1 MRRTLLAAV
10 LCGVTLV
17 ASTRTRADDG
27 GTSTVHPAAEKARR
41 AATVA
46 KIGERVITVGELED
60 RLAALPPFQRATF
73 GADADTARRAFL
85 QQVLVPEGLFAQG
98 AAEQKLDQTPP
109 TSFEVERAV
118 SNATLRAIRQKLGP
132 ESAIP
137 MADVQAYYDANRDR
151 YDTPERYQ
159 IWRILCKTEDEAK
172 DVLAQASKSLDI
184 KTFGDLARDHSL
196 DKSSNLRAGNLGFLS
211 ADGVSNEPGLKVDP
225 AVVKAAQGV
234 RDGQLVLAPVPEG
247 DAFAVVW
254 RHGTIPATKRS
265 VDDVA
270 PQIRDTL
277 WKGRVKD
284 ETDKLVASL
293 RAAKLR
299 DYSEGPL
306 YDLPTTLGGDTGGMP
321 LNRDARD
328 ARGRDASA
336 K

>member
-1 MRRTLLAAV
+1 MRRALLAAV
-10 LCGVTLV
+10 LCATLV
-17 ASTRTRADDG
+17 ASTRTRADDAG
-27 GTSTVHPAAEKARR
+27 ASPVDPAAEKARR

-46 KIGERVITVGELED
+46 KIGDRVVTVGELED

-73 GADADTARRAFL
+73 GADAATVRRAFL
-85 QQVLVPEGLFAQG
+85 QQVLVPEGLYALG
-98 AAEQKLDQTPP
+98 AAEQKLDQTVP
-109 TSFEVERAV
+109 TSFEVERAI
-118 SNATLRAIRQKLGP
+118 SSATLRAIRQKLGP
-132 ESAIP
+132 ESAIAQ
-137 MADVQAYYDANRDR
+137 ADVQAYYDANRDR

-234 RDGQLVLAPVPEG
+234 RDGQLVPAPVPEG

-270 PQIRDTL
+270 AQIRDTL
-277 WKGRVKD
+277 WKARVKQ

-293 RAAKLR
+293 RASKLK
-299 DYSEGPL
+299 DFNDGPL
-306 YDLPTTLGGDTGGMP
+306 FDLPTTIGADAGGMLVP
-321 LNRDARD
+321 HGPREA
-328 ARGRDASA
+328 GTP
-336 K
+336 

>member
-1 MRRTLLAAV
+1 MRRALLAAV
-10 LCGVTLV
+10 VFATLV
-17 ASTRTRADDG
+17 ASTRTRADDA
-27 GTSTVHPAAEKARR
+27 GTTGVASADPGAEKARR
-41 AATVA
+41 AAIVA
-46 KIGERVITVGELED
+46 RIGERTITAGELED

-73 GADADTARRAFL
+73 GADAAAVRRAFL
-85 QQVLVPEGLFAQG
+85 QQVLVPEGLYALG
-98 AAEQKLDQTPP
+98 AAEQKLDQTAP

-132 ESAIP
+132 ESAIAQ
-137 MADVQAYYDANRDR
+137 ADVQAYYDANRDR

-234 RDGQLVLAPVPEG
+234 RDGQLVPAPVPEG

-270 PQIRDTL
+270 AQIRDTL
-277 WKGRVKD
+277 WKARVKV

-293 RAAKLR
+293 RASKLR
-299 DYSEGPL
+299 DFNDGPL
-306 YDLPTTLGGDTGGMP
+306 FDLPTTLGSEAGALLPQHPAREGGSP
-321 LNRDARD
+321 
-328 ARGRDASA
+328 
-336 K
+336 

>member
-1 MRRTLLAAV
+1 MRRVLLAAV
-10 LCGVTLV
+10 LCATLV
-17 ASTRTRADDG
+17 ASTRTRADDA
-27 GTSTVHPAAEKARR
+27 GTSPVDPAAEKARR
-41 AATVA
+41 GATVA
-46 KIGERVITVGELED
+46 KVGDRVITVGELED

-73 GADADTARRAFL
+73 GADPTTVRRAFL
-85 QQVLVPEGLFAQG
+85 QQILVPEGLYALG
-98 AAEQKLDQTPP
+98 AAEQKLDQTVP

-118 SNATLRAIRQKLGP
+118 SSATLRAIRQKLGP

-159 IWRILCKTEDEAK
+159 IRRILCKTEEEAK

-234 RDGQLVLAPVPEG
+234 RDGQLVPTPVPEG

-254 RHGTIPATKRS
+254 RHGTIPATRRS

-270 PQIRDTL
+270 AQIRDTL
-277 WKGRVKD
+277 WKARVKQ

-293 RAAKLR
+293 RASKLK
-299 DYSEGPL
+299 DYSDGPL
-306 YDLPTTLGGDTGGMP
+306 FDLPTTLGADAGGLIVP
-321 LNRDARD
+321 HGPRPREGGAP
-328 ARGRDASA
+328 
-336 K
+336 

>member
-1 MRRTLLAAV
+1 MRRALLAAL
-10 LCGVTLV
+10 LCATTLVAGV
-17 ASTRTRADDG
+17 ASTRARADDAG
-27 GTSTVHPAAEKARR
+27 SPVDPAAEKARR
-41 AATVA
+41 SATAA
-46 KIGERVITVGELED
+46 KIGARVITVGELED

-73 GADADTARRAFL
+73 GADAATVRRAFL
-85 QQVLVPEGLFAQG
+85 EQVLVPEGLYALG
-98 AAEQKLDQTPP
+98 AAEDKLDRTPP
-109 TSFEVERAV
+109 ASFEVERAV
-118 SNATLRAIRQKLGP
+118 SNATLRAVRAKLGP

-211 ADGVSNEPGLKVDP
+211 PDGTSNEPGLRVDP

-234 RDGQLVLAPVPEG
+234 HDGQLVAAPVPEG
-247 DAFAVVW
+247 DAFAVIW
-254 RHGTIPATKRS
+254 RHGTIPATRRS

-270 PQIRDTL
+270 AQIRDTL
-277 WKGRVKD
+277 WKARVKT

-293 RAAKLR
+293 RAAHLR
-299 DYSEGPL
+299 DFNDGAL
-306 YDLPTTLGGDTGGMP
+306 YDLPGTLGNDAGSSLLRRAGDGGA
-321 LNRDARD
+321 N
-328 ARGRDASA
+328 
-336 K
+336 

>member
-1 MRRTLLAAV
+1 MRRALLAAV
-10 LCGVTLV
+10 LFATLV
-17 ASTRTRADDG
+17 ASTRTRADDA
-27 GTSTVHPAAEKARR
+27 GTAGVASTDPAAEKARR
-41 AATVA
+41 AAIVA
-46 KIGERVITVGELED
+46 RIGERTITAGELED

-73 GADADTARRAFL
+73 GADAAAVRRAFL
-85 QQVLVPEGLFAQG
+85 QQVLVPEGLYALG

-109 TSFEVERAV
+109 MSFEVERAV

-132 ESAIP
+132 ESAIAQ
-137 MADVQAYYDANRDR
+137 ADVQAYYDANRDR

-225 AVVKAAQGV
+225 AVVKAAQSV
-234 RDGQLVLAPVPEG
+234 RDGQLVPAPVPEG

-270 PQIRDTL
+270 AQIRDTL
-277 WKGRVKD
+277 WKGRVKT

-293 RAAKLR
+293 RASKLR
-299 DYSEGPL
+299 DFNDGPL
-306 YDLPTTLGGDTGGMP
+306 FDLPTTLGADAGG
-321 LNRDARD
+321 LLVQHSARE
-328 ARGRDASA
+328 GGSP
-336 K
+336 